1 MEIGIIGAGIVGGAI
16 EHCFGHAHNLHI
28 HDPARGTR
36 LSDVTDN
43 TDVAYIAVPTPM
55 GDDGSCD
62 LSIVEE
68 VLGWASRWFLC
79 HNQEHRGP
87 WNYERFHHEYSNLK
101 IAYSPE
107 FLVERRHLEDFANQ
121 DLLVCGTHHAE
132 LAETVFEHH
141 RIAGVLSSDLVYHVT
156 PTIAELVKYSKNFF
170 YAIKVIYAN
179 QMYDICQSM
188 DEDWNVIRDIITSE
202 QRQPIG
208 PSHLDP
214 IFGLNRGFGGKCL
227 PKDTMALAVLAESLG
242 VKYDFIDAIQS
253 DNDKLSGVLTGKE
266 SDVSTNDD

>member
-1 MEIGIIGAGIVGGAI
+1 MA
-16 EHCFGHAHNLHI
+16 
-28 HDPARGTR
+28 
-36 LSDVTDN
+36 
-43 TDVAYIAVPTPM
+43 
-55 GDDGSCD
+55 
-62 LSIVEE
+62 
-68 VLGWASRWFLC
+68 
-79 HNQEHRGP
+79 
-87 WNYERFHHEYSNLK
+87 ER
-101 IAYSPE
+101 
-107 FLVERRHLEDFANQ
+107 
-121 DLLVCGTHHAE
+121 
-132 LAETVFEHH
+132 VFEHH
-141 RIAGVLSSDLVYHVT
+141 RIAGVLRSDMVYHVT

-227 PKDTMALAVLAESLG
+227 PKDTMALAVLAERLG

-253 DNDKLSGVLTGKE
+253 DNDKLRGVLTGKE